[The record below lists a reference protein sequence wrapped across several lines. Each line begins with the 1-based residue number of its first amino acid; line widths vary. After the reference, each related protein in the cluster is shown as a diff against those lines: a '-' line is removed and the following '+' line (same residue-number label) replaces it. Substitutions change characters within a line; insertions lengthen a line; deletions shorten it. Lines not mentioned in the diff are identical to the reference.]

1 MGDIEAPFK
10 IYYSL
15 GGIDSISLQLK
26 TNKEITGKLN
36 IEENKKI
43 SENDI
48 YLCID
53 MRTHLIEGLN
63 NSFEK
68 NGTLYN
74 KFIASGDFFDLPVD
88 KNILTSNIPWHS
100 IKFNYLYY

>member
-1 MGDIEAPFK
+1 
-10 IYYSL
+10 
-15 GGIDSISLQLK
+15 
-26 TNKEITGKLN
+26 
-36 IEENKKI
+36 
-43 SENDI
+43 
-48 YLCID
+48 